1 MLILRYLNPMQV
13 SKSLIFWYNK
23 NKRDL
28 PWRNTK
34 DPYII
39 WLSEII
45 LQQTKVEQGLPY
57 FNHFVEKY
65 PTVKHLATASEDE
78 VMRSWQGLGYYSR
91 ARNLHSAAKQI
102 YVDYKGVFP
111 NNYTDLLKLKG
122 IGEYTA
128 AAIASFAFN
137 EVKPVLDGNVYRFLS
152 RYFGIH
158 TPINSPKA
166 KKEFITIAIE
176 LIDQKSPDI
185 FNQAIMEFG
194 ALQCKPKSPNCSECP
209 LQLSCVSFEKNE
221 VALLPIKEKKLKR
234 SVRYFYYFVFKFENK
249 IALSKRTQKDIWQQ
263 LYEFPMFESDKELEE
278 NEIFAKAND
287 LKLLSKDSQILSI
300 SKKIKHVLSHQDIY
314 AKFFEIHDLHFQHQN
329 HEKYLYIKDDEIRD
343 FALPRL
349 IEQYLQ
355 K

>member
-1 MLILRYLNPMQV
+1 MYISNTLISWYL
-13 SKSLIFWYNK
+13 KH
-23 NKRDL
+23 KRDL

-45 LQQTKVEQGLPY
+45 LQQTRVEQGMPY

-65 PTVKHLATASEDE
+65 PSVKDLALASEDE

-91 ARNLHSAAKQI
+91 ARNLHSAAKQ
-102 YVDYKGVFP
+102 VLNDYNAEFP
-111 NNYTDLLKLKG
+111 SNYTELQKLKG
-122 IGEYTA
+122 VGEYTA
-128 AAIASFAFN
+128 AAIASFAYQ
-137 EVKPVLDGNVYRFLS
+137 EVCPVLDGNVFRFLS
-152 RYFGIH
+152 RYFGIK
-158 TPINSPKA
+158 TPINASSA
-166 KKEFITIAIE
+166 KKEYLSVASE
-176 LIDQKSPDI
+176 LIDSKQPDI

-194 ALQCKPKSPNCSECP
+194 ALQCKPKSPNCTICP
-209 LQLSCVSFEKNE
+209 FIDSCTAYKNNE
-221 VALLPIKEKKLKR
+221 VDLLPIKEKKGKR
-234 SVRYFYYFVFKFENK
+234 SVRYFYYFVHRFDNK

-263 LYEFPMFESDKELEE
+263 LYEFPMFESNLELDEKGIFSMA
-278 NEIFAKAND
+278 NELNLISNE
-287 LKLLSKDSQILSI
+287 SQILSI

-314 AKFFEIHDLHFQHQN
+314 AVFFEIQDPHFQHQN
-329 HEKYLYIKDDEIRD
+329 RGKYLFIKDDEIRE

>member
-1 MLILRYLNPMQV
+1 MQV
-13 SKSLIFWYNK
+13 SNTLILWYNK

-45 LQQTKVEQGLPY
+45 LQQTRVEQGLPY

-65 PTVKHLATASEDE
+65 PTVKDLALASEDE

-91 ARNLHSAAKQI
+91 ARNLHTAAKQVFSTYNSI
-102 YVDYKGVFP
+102 FP
-111 NNYTDLLKLKG
+111 NTYAELIKLKG

-128 AAIASFAFN
+128 AAISSFAFQ
-137 EVKPVLDGNVYRFLS
+137 EVQPVLDGNVFRFLS
-152 RYFGIH
+152 RYFGIK

-166 KKEFITIAIE
+166 KKEFIEVAIQ
-176 LIDQKSPDI
+176 LIDHLQPDL

-194 ALQCKPKSPNCSECP
+194 ALQCKPQNPNCLDCP
-209 LQLSCVSFEKNE
+209 LQHSCVAFERNE
-221 VALLPIKEKKLKR
+221 VHLLPIKEKKLKR
-234 SVRYFYYFVFKFENK
+234 SIRFFYYFVYRFDNK

-263 LYEFPMFESDKELEE
+263 LYEFPMFESGLELNE
-278 NEIFAKAND
+278 NEILAQAKE
-287 LKLLSKDSQILSI
+287 LSLLSNNSEILSI

-314 AKFFEIHDLHFQHQN
+314 ARFFEIRDPHFQHQN
-329 HEKYLYIKDDEIRD
+329 RGKYLYIKDDEIRD

>member
-1 MLILRYLNPMQV
+1 MDV
-13 SKSLIFWYNK
+13 SNALIFWYK
-23 NKRDL
+23 ANKRDL
-28 PWRNTK
+28 PWRNTR

-45 LQQTKVEQGLPY
+45 LQQTRVEQGLPY

-65 PTVKHLATASEDE
+65 PTVKDLALASEDE

-91 ARNLHSAAKQI
+91 ARNLHSAAKQV
-102 YVDYKGVFP
+102 YAEFKGVFP
-111 NNYTDLLKLKG
+111 STYIELLKLKG

-128 AAIASFAFN
+128 AAIASFAFK
-137 EVKPVLDGNVYRFLS
+137 EVRPVLDGNVFRFLS
-152 RYFGIH
+152 RYFGIY
-158 TPINSPKA
+158 TPINATTA
-166 KKEFITIAIE
+166 KKEYLAFVQD
-176 LIDQKSPDI
+176 LIDVNQPDI

-194 ALQCKPKSPNCSECP
+194 ALQCKPKSPNCSVCP
-209 LQLSCVSFEKNE
+209 LQNSCIAYSTNE
-221 VALLPIKEKKLKR
+221 VNILPIKDKKLKR
-234 SVRYFYYFVFKFENK
+234 SVRFFYYFVYRFENK

-263 LYEFPMFESDKELEE
+263 LYEFPMFESGVELNE
-278 NEIFAKAND
+278 NEIFSQAKD
-287 LKLLSKDSQILSI
+287 LKLLSEVSQILSI

-329 HEKYLYIKDDEIRD
+329 RGKYLFIKDDEIRD